1 MPSFFVQFLTHKKC
15 PPVCLNIAKKS
26 VHAIRYDCSEA
37 VRPHCHQLQGI
48 GLCRRSTFVLHVLKM
63 CKTSIQLQIYLT
75 NEMLKKSIVPMR
87 ETI

>member
-1 MPSFFVQFLTHKKC
+1 MSARLPEYCK
-15 PPVCLNIAKKS
+15 KKS

-75 NEMLKKSIVPMR
+75 NEMLKKIYSTYEGNHLI
-87 ETI
+87 